1 MRIRV
6 YDLESGPDPDSLSN
20 GIIEIGWTDIHATN
34 RDLLGSPIDWV
45 VGDTDFQ
52 LLNPI
57 NPIPYEVMGI
67 HHIKDRDLIGMPKW
81 VDYVPPLFAE
91 DEVSDIVAYAAH
103 NIEMEQSFITEELTR
118 NIHWIDTFQVGL
130 HLYPEATSHSNQSLK
145 YMLRAEGW
153 DSDRAFPVHR
163 AGPDSYVSA
172 VTLCHMLN
180 EGNSVEHLVQLTQEP
195 ALLYW
200 CKHRRWRDENGK
212 PVPWTVPDDG
222 YLNWMLAPERDFG
235 RNEKFTAEH
244 ILEQRAIDQR
254 LEYERR
260 QLERQFAQNGM
271 SAPAESNPA
280 GREFAPI
287 EAYESGR

>member
-6 YDLESGPDPDSLSN
+6 YDLESGPDPDTISN
-20 GIIEIGWTDIHATN
+20 GIVEIGWTDIHATN

-45 VGDTDFQ
+45 VGETHFQ

-57 NPIPYEVMGI
+57 NPIPYEVMGV
-67 HHIKDRDLIGMPKW
+67 HHIRDSDLVGKPKW

-91 DEVSDIVAYAAH
+91 DATADIVAYAAH
-103 NIEMEQSFITEELTR
+103 SIEMEQSYITADLTGDKP
-118 NIHWIDTFQVGL
+118 WICSFQSAL
-130 HLYPEATSHSNQSLK
+130 HLYPQATSHSNQSLK

-180 EGNSVEHLVQLTQEP
+180 EGNSVEHLVNLTQEP

-222 YLNWMLAPERDFG
+222 YLRWMLGPDKDFS
-235 RNEKFTAEH
+235 RNEQFTARH
-244 ILEQRAIDQR
+244 ILEQREIDQR

-260 QLERQFAQNGM
+260 QLERQFAANGM
-271 SAPAESNPA
+271 SDKPAEDNPS

-287 EAYESGR
+287 EAYETR